1 MIMFIGSIVGGVVQC
16 GQIFLQAA
24 SLYSDNVADWLQWR
38 DGSVL
43 MVLTTVFIFPVRPG
57 LACQSASPNQLRSD
71 SSEDSDL
78 LLGTQHYFANLSLAA
93 CMAYAVCLQAKADMT

>member
-57 LACQSASPNQLRSD
+57 LVCQSASPHQLRGD
-71 SSEDSDL
+71 SSEDYDF
-78 LLGTQHYFANLSLAA
+78 LLGTQLYCANLSLAA
-93 CMAYAVCLQAKADMT
+93 CMAYAVCLQAKAAMT

>member
-57 LACQSASPNQLRSD
+57 LACH
-71 SSEDSDL
+71 
-78 LLGTQHYFANLSLAA
+78 QHHHTNCGVIHLKALS
-93 CMAYAVCLQAKADMT
+93 VF

>member
-1 MIMFIGSIVGGVVQC
+1 MQC

-24 SLYSDNVADWLQWR
+24 SLYSDDVADWLQWR

-57 LACQSASPNQLRSD
+57 FACHKHRYMSCREIPLMG
-71 SSEDSDL
+71 L
-78 LLGTQHYFANLSLAA
+78 
-93 CMAYAVCLQAKADMT
+93 